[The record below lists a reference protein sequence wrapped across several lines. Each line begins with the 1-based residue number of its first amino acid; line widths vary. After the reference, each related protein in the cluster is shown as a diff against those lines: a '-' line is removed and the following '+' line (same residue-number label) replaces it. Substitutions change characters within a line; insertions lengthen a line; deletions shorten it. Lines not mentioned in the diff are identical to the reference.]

1 MAADADDP
9 GATPDATGRRLE
21 HLPAA
26 LLGNGSLL
34 VTLSARGELERLLWP
49 HVDGPNN
56 LASFRLGVRGAD
68 GVDWLDE
75 PPATWSQGWEGD
87 VSVLRTTVIRAE
99 TGVEIRDVE
108 DICLEALDG
117 PEPQASHQ
125 DVAGG
130 EAVVHGAARGR
141 QVASHASDAEPLGAI
156 RRQELRRRI
165 EDLIGIELRGPGHV
179 LESTR

>member
-9 GATPDATGRRLE
+9 GAAPDATGRRLE

-56 LASFRLGVRGAD
+56 LASFRLGMRGAD

-75 PPATWSQGWEGD
+75 PQATWSQGWEGD
-87 VSVLRTTVIRAE
+87 VTVLRTTVTRAE
-99 TGVEIRDVE
+99 TGVEIRDVVDPDE
-108 DICLEALDG
+108 PVLVRRVSAPAGTLVVSVEPMLEGIVHSTGAFVDPNLRAG
-117 PEPQASHQ
+117 QESAASATH
-125 DVAGG
+125 
-130 EAVVHGAARGR
+130 
-141 QVASHASDAEPLGAI
+141 
-156 RRQELRRRI
+156 
-165 EDLIGIELRGPGHV
+165 
-179 LESTR
+179 